1 MRWLGWGL
9 YAARRMSRGRRKQP
23 FVYANLAMELIS
35 HYTARS
41 AQKQQPTANTNSPH
55 KTAPALSVP
64 ADFILEESWDWDESD
79 RAYYR
84 FATDNWT
91 VRTFE
96 NWGVLE
102 LPTDKDGAHNFFGI
116 VHINQR
122 DDKGSLAHGARP
134 DGDIDSALP
143 VLLLFRLADG
153 YNAAFAALQS
163 WTLVQK
169 IIEQDRLLIET
180 GGPPRARL

>member
-1 MRWLGWGL
+1 MGWLGWGL

-23 FVYANLAMELIS
+23 FVYTNLAVELIS
-35 HYTARS
+35 HYMARS
-41 AQKQQPTANTNSPH
+41 AQKQQPKANTNARP
-55 KTAPALSVP
+55 KTARDLPVP
-64 ADFILEESWDWDESD
+64 AEFTLQESWDWDEAD

-84 FATDNWT
+84 YATDNWT
-91 VRTFE
+91 VHTFE

-102 LPTDKDGAHNFFGI
+102 LPAGKDAAHNFFGI
-116 VHINQR
+116 VQINQR
-122 DDKGSLAHGARP
+122 DEKGSLAHGARP
-134 DGDIDSALP
+134 GGDIDSALP

-153 YNAAFAALQS
+153 YNEAFAALQS

-180 GGPPRARL
+180 GAFPRARL